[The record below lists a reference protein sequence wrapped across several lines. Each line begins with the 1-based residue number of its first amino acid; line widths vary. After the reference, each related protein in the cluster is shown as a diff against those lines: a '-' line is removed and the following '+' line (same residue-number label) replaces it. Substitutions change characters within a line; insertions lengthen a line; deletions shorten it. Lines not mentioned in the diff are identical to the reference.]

1 MEVLD
6 GAGDAAG
13 GDDRPRLAADLARP
27 DHLVVEVVHHQ
38 LGLLPH
44 GVPVPFHVGP
54 ELPLRL
60 ADVELGVV
68 LHRLRQPV
76 PALHWDVVGQHVQDE
91 PLLDGLLHGVAVERP
106 VPDHGAVGH
115 RLAEELER
123 LVLRRRGEREVAGVG
138 QHAPRLEDAVDPVL
152 GRLLLVGLR
161 LRVWH
166 TEGAV
171 HARRR
176 TPALPRVR
184 LVDEDGEAA
193 VPVLAADVVHHE
205 RELLDGGDD
214 DLLPLRQEAAQVA
227 RPLGVPQDARH
238 LGELPDR
245 VPELLVEHPPVRD
258 DDDGVEDRPPH
269 PRGRAALLTTA
280 PHPFEAHEL
289 VGEPR
294 DGVGLPA
301 PGRVLHEVAAPRAVR
316 GRVGEQAAHHVALV
330 VAWEDL
336 PPGHASGPLLGLD
349 DLRVVLQDVG
359 QPLGGEHLAPEVV
372 GLEAVRVGRVPG
384 AVVPSLV
391 EGQEP
396 RVPAAEVRAHAH
408 LLVVHGE
415 VDEAAAE
422 LEEQL
427 ARVAVTTVLLDG
439 VVDGLLGEA
448 VLQLERGDREPVDE
462 EAEVEGTRGVVG
474 AVAELPGDAEDVAGV
489 LLGGAGVA
497 RRGRAVEQVDV
508 RGQVGHAAAEDVHHA
523 TLRDL
528 ALEPGEEPVAGR
540 PGGGEPQ
547 PLDDGRLRGGQ
558 EAEQLRE
565 VEGVGAVVV
574 RRGAGHPA
582 APRSG
587 RVAGGRRLAE
597 SSTHAA
603 GAPYRGARASEV
615 GDDQVL
621 EPALGG
627 VSRHRSSPLR
637 DRSTPLRPTIAPRR
651 AMRTCPCSRS
661 LPRRRTV
668 SAPVRA
674 RPADQ

>member
-1 MEVLD
+1 M
-6 GAGDAAG
+6 
-13 GDDRPRLAADLARP
+13 
-27 DHLVVEVVHHQ
+27 
-38 LGLLPH
+38 
-44 GVPVPFHVGP
+44 
-54 ELPLRL
+54 
-60 ADVELGVV
+60 
-68 LHRLRQPV
+68 
-76 PALHWDVVGQHVQDE
+76 
-91 PLLDGLLHGVAVERP
+91 
-106 VPDHGAVGH
+106 
-115 RLAEELER
+115 
-123 LVLRRRGEREVAGVG
+123 
-138 QHAPRLEDAVDPVL
+138 
-152 GRLLLVGLR
+152 
-161 LRVWH
+161 
-166 TEGAV
+166 

-227 RPLGVPQDARH
+227 RPLGVPEDARH

-258 DDDGVEDRPPH
+258 DDDGVEHRPPR
-269 PRGRAALLTTA
+269 PSGRTALLATV
-280 PHPFEAHEL
+280 PDPLDPLDPLEAHEL

-316 GRVGEQAAHHVALV
+316 GRVGEQAPHHVALV

-372 GLEAVRVGRVPG
+372 GLEPVRVGRVPG

-396 RVPAAEVRAHAH
+396 GVPAAEVRAHAH

-427 ARVAVTTVLLDG
+427 ARVAVPTVLLDG
-439 VVDGLLGEA
+439 VVDGLLREA
-448 VLQLERGDREPVDE
+448 VLQLEGGDREPVDE

-489 LLGGAGVA
+489 LLGRAGIA
-497 RRGRAVEQVDV
+497 WRGRAVEQVDV

-565 VEGVGAVVV
+565 VDGVGAIVV
-574 RRGAGHPA
+574 RRVAGHPA
-582 APRSG
+582 APRPG
-587 RVAGGRRLAE
+587 RVAG
-597 SSTHAA
+597 
-603 GAPYRGARASEV
+603 
-615 GDDQVL
+615 
-621 EPALGG
+621 
-627 VSRHRSSPLR
+627 
-637 DRSTPLRPTIAPRR
+637 
-651 AMRTCPCSRS
+651 
-661 LPRRRTV
+661 
-668 SAPVRA
+668 
-674 RPADQ
+674 